1 MAGCARIVHVRAGS
15 SRAPNPPE
23 HPLSQPSLTRR
34 RLLAG
39 AAAAALALAG
49 CGSGGGTAA
58 SGSGERQVLRFAVG
72 PFLPS
77 AADTR
82 STYEPFFAELA
93 RRVGADYE
101 LEVSSDWAG
110 IAVALAS
117 GKTDLAW
124 MGPFGYVIAADKG
137 GAEAVATVEYDG
149 RPVYHS
155 IVVGPPD
162 SPVEDFP
169 ADAKGMRVSFAE
181 PASTSGWLIPT
192 YLLKQQGID
201 PTTYFDYSEG
211 AAHPAQ
217 ETAVAAGKVDL
228 ATDYDRNRNAMIEA
242 GAIEADDTKVVWTS
256 PELPNDAIALRK
268 GLDPALRAQLTE
280 AVLAVEHDGAENG
293 VLPKHYTGFVPAT
306 TETYRLIID
315 AARDLGKIG
324 S

>member
-1 MAGCARIVHVRAGS
+1 MPA
-15 SRAPNPPE
+15 
-23 HPLSQPSLTRR
+23 PSLTRR
-34 RLLAG
+34 RLLG
-39 AAAAALALAG
+39 ATAALALALTG
-49 CGSGGGTAA
+49 CGSAAPSGTAA
-58 SGSGERQVLRFAVG
+58 AGSDRPTLRFAVG

>member
-1 MAGCARIVHVRAGS
+1 MPA
-15 SRAPNPPE
+15 
-23 HPLSQPSLTRR
+23 PSLTRR
-34 RLLAG
+34 RLLG
-39 AAAAALALAG
+39 ATAALALALTG
-49 CGSGGGTAA
+49 CGGSAPSGTAA
-58 SGSGERQVLRFAVG
+58 AGGDRPTLRFAVG

-149 RPVYHS
+149 KPVYHS

-162 SPVEDFP
+162 SPVQDFP
-169 ADAKGMRVSFAE
+169 ADAEGMRVSFAE

-217 ETAVAAGKVDL
+217 ETAVAAGKVEL

-242 GAIEADDTKVVWTS
+242 GAIEAGDTKVVWTS

-268 GLDPALRAQLTE
+268 GLDPALRTQLTD

>member
-1 MAGCARIVHVRAGS
+1 M
-15 SRAPNPPE
+15 
-23 HPLSQPSLTRR
+23 PSPSTTRR
-34 RLLAG
+34 RLLG
-39 AAAAALALAG
+39 ATAALALALTG
-49 CGSGGGTAA
+49 CAGAASSTGAAAGGTD
-58 SGSGERQVLRFAVG
+58 RPVLRFAVG

-82 STYEPFFAELA
+82 STYEPFFADLA

-101 LEVSSDWAG
+101 LEISSDWAG
-110 IAVALAS
+110 IAVSLAS

-162 SPVEDFP
+162 SPVRDFP
-169 ADAKGMRVSFAE
+169 ADARGKRMSFAE

-192 YLLKQQGID
+192 YLLKQEGID

-217 ETAVAAGKVDL
+217 ETAVATGKVEL

-242 GAIEADDTKVVWTS
+242 GAIEPDATKVVWTS

-268 GLDPALRAQLTE
+268 GLDPAVRQQLTD